1 GRLSQY
7 DRHHDLERGLRVHLP
22 RRRRRA
28 RARAGRRGA
37 ARHVPAGVPQPRRR
51 GGHLPAP
58 LARAADRDRRA
69 PGRRPARPAGEPP
82 DRARADRRGQAR
94 PGRPRL
100 RPRLRRPAPE
110 AHRPARAR
118 EPARDDG
125 APGRGRRG
133 RHRRR
138 RRRRRPAR
146 DRRAALR
153 GRCGVSEA
161 RPQRTPMS
169 DLFAS
174 AVHRF
179 GSVWADLMVGALAA
193 LGGATVPVALVQL
206 TGGSLAETIVIAFFC
221 LLGWV
226 MLRGLPEPAPRR
238 RVLWTYMTGGLVGIL
253 SGAIVL
259 ILSTYAV
266 VVLPIFLFA
275 VPAIA
280 AGDVGPAGAITH
292 SVALAVRNFSRT
304 WLVWLIMVLFS
315 APVVL
320 AMLLIVS
327 AFADNTTSTVIGLAL
342 AAPIVWPFSALFLR
356 ALYGDLTGRAVVAP
370 QDRTA

>member
-1 GRLSQY
+1 
-7 DRHHDLERGLRVHLP
+7 
-22 RRRRRA
+22 
-28 RARAGRRGA
+28 
-37 ARHVPAGVPQPRRR
+37 
-51 GGHLPAP
+51 
-58 LARAADRDRRA
+58 
-69 PGRRPARPAGEPP
+69 
-82 DRARADRRGQAR
+82 
-94 PGRPRL
+94 
-100 RPRLRRPAPE
+100 
-110 AHRPARAR
+110 
-118 EPARDDG
+118 
-125 APGRGRRG
+125 
-133 RHRRR
+133 
-138 RRRRRPAR
+138 
-146 DRRAALR
+146 
-153 GRCGVSEA
+153 VSEDA
-161 RPQRTPMS
+161 PKQRTPMS

-179 GSVWADLMVGALAA
+179 GSVWADLVVGAVAA
-193 LGGATVPVALVQL
+193 LAGATVPVVLVRA
-206 TGGSLAETIVIAFFC
+206 TGGTLAETIVVAFFAYAIAYFC

-238 RVLWTYMTGGLVGIL
+238 RVVWTYMTGTLIGIL

-259 ILSTYAV
+259 VLSTYAV

-280 AGDVGPAGAITH
+280 AGDVGPAGALTH
-292 SVALAVRNFSRT
+292 SAALAVRNFSRT

>member
-1 GRLSQY
+1 M
-7 DRHHDLERGLRVHLP
+7 
-22 RRRRRA
+22 
-28 RARAGRRGA
+28 
-37 ARHVPAGVPQPRRR
+37 
-51 GGHLPAP
+51 
-58 LARAADRDRRA
+58 
-69 PGRRPARPAGEPP
+69 
-82 DRARADRRGQAR
+82 
-94 PGRPRL
+94 
-100 RPRLRRPAPE
+100 
-110 AHRPARAR
+110 
-118 EPARDDG
+118 
-125 APGRGRRG
+125 
-133 RHRRR
+133 
-138 RRRRRPAR
+138 
-146 DRRAALR
+146 
-153 GRCGVSEA
+153 SEA
-161 RPQRTPMS
+161 RKTQTPMS

-179 GSVWADLMVGALAA
+179 GSVWADLMVGSVAA
-193 LGGATVPVALVQL
+193 LLLATVPVVLVRT
-206 TGGSLAETIVIAFFC
+206 TGGSKAETIVVAFFAYAIAYFC

-238 RVLWTYMTGGLVGIL
+238 RVVWTYMTGTLIGIL

-259 ILSTYAV
+259 VLSTYAV

-280 AGDVGPAGAITH
+280 AGDVGPAGALTH
-292 SVALAVRNFSRT
+292 SAALAVRNFSRT

>member
-1 GRLSQY
+1 
-7 DRHHDLERGLRVHLP
+7 
-22 RRRRRA
+22 
-28 RARAGRRGA
+28 
-37 ARHVPAGVPQPRRR
+37 
-51 GGHLPAP
+51 
-58 LARAADRDRRA
+58 
-69 PGRRPARPAGEPP
+69 
-82 DRARADRRGQAR
+82 
-94 PGRPRL
+94 
-100 RPRLRRPAPE
+100 
-110 AHRPARAR
+110 
-118 EPARDDG
+118 
-125 APGRGRRG
+125 
-133 RHRRR
+133 
-138 RRRRRPAR
+138 
-146 DRRAALR
+146 
-153 GRCGVSEA
+153 
-161 RPQRTPMS
+161 MS

-179 GSVWADLMVGALAA
+179 GSVWADLMVGAVAA
-193 LGGATVPVALVQL
+193 LAGATAPVVLVRA
-206 TGGSLAETIVIAFFC
+206 TGGTLAESIVVAFFAYAIAYFC

-238 RVLWTYMTGGLVGIL
+238 RVVWTYMTGILIGIL
-253 SGAIVL
+253 CGAIVL
-259 ILSTYAV
+259 VLSTYAV

-292 SVALAVRNFSRT
+292 SAALAVRNFSRT

>member
-1 GRLSQY
+1 
-7 DRHHDLERGLRVHLP
+7 
-22 RRRRRA
+22 
-28 RARAGRRGA
+28 
-37 ARHVPAGVPQPRRR
+37 
-51 GGHLPAP
+51 
-58 LARAADRDRRA
+58 
-69 PGRRPARPAGEPP
+69 
-82 DRARADRRGQAR
+82 
-94 PGRPRL
+94 
-100 RPRLRRPAPE
+100 
-110 AHRPARAR
+110 
-118 EPARDDG
+118 
-125 APGRGRRG
+125 
-133 RHRRR
+133 
-138 RRRRRPAR
+138 
-146 DRRAALR
+146 
-153 GRCGVSEA
+153 
-161 RPQRTPMS
+161 
-169 DLFAS
+169 
-174 AVHRF
+174 
-179 GSVWADLMVGALAA
+179 MVGAVAA
-193 LGGATVPVALVQL
+193 LAGATAPVVLVRA
-206 TGGSLAETIVIAFFC
+206 TGGTLAESIVVAFFAYAIAYFC

-226 MLRGLPEPAPRR
+226 MLRGLPQPAPRR
-238 RVLWTYMTGGLVGIL
+238 RVVWTYMTGILIGIL
-253 SGAIVL
+253 CGAIVL

-292 SVALAVRNFSRT
+292 SAALAVRNFSRT

>member
-1 GRLSQY
+1 
-7 DRHHDLERGLRVHLP
+7 
-22 RRRRRA
+22 
-28 RARAGRRGA
+28 
-37 ARHVPAGVPQPRRR
+37 
-51 GGHLPAP
+51 
-58 LARAADRDRRA
+58 
-69 PGRRPARPAGEPP
+69 
-82 DRARADRRGQAR
+82 
-94 PGRPRL
+94 
-100 RPRLRRPAPE
+100 
-110 AHRPARAR
+110 
-118 EPARDDG
+118 
-125 APGRGRRG
+125 
-133 RHRRR
+133 
-138 RRRRRPAR
+138 
-146 DRRAALR
+146 
-153 GRCGVSEA
+153 VSEDA
-161 RPQRTPMS
+161 PKQRTPMS

-179 GSVWADLMVGALAA
+179 GSVWADLVVGAVAA
-193 LGGATVPVALVQL
+193 LAGATVPVVLVRA
-206 TGGSLAETIVIAFFC
+206 TGGTLAETIVVAFFAYAIAYFC

-238 RVLWTYMTGGLVGIL
+238 RVVWTYMTGTLIGIL

-259 ILSTYAV
+259 VLSTYAV

-280 AGDVGPAGAITH
+280 AGDVGPAGALTY
-292 SVALAVRNFSRT
+292 SAALAVRKFSRT

>member
-1 GRLSQY
+1 
-7 DRHHDLERGLRVHLP
+7 
-22 RRRRRA
+22 
-28 RARAGRRGA
+28 
-37 ARHVPAGVPQPRRR
+37 
-51 GGHLPAP
+51 
-58 LARAADRDRRA
+58 
-69 PGRRPARPAGEPP
+69 
-82 DRARADRRGQAR
+82 
-94 PGRPRL
+94 
-100 RPRLRRPAPE
+100 
-110 AHRPARAR
+110 
-118 EPARDDG
+118 
-125 APGRGRRG
+125 
-133 RHRRR
+133 
-138 RRRRRPAR
+138 
-146 DRRAALR
+146 
-153 GRCGVSEA
+153 
-161 RPQRTPMS
+161 MS

-174 AVHRF
+174 AVHQF
-179 GSVWADLMVGALAA
+179 GSVWADLMVGAVAA
-193 LGGATVPVALVQL
+193 LAGATAPVVLVRA
-206 TGGSLAETIVIAFFC
+206 TGGTLAESIVVAFFAYAIAYFC

-226 MLRGLPEPAPRR
+226 MLRGLPQPAPRR
-238 RVLWTYMTGGLVGIL
+238 RVVWTYMTGILIGIL
-253 SGAIVL
+253 CGAIVL

-292 SVALAVRNFSRT
+292 SAALAVRNFSRT

>member
-1 GRLSQY
+1 
-7 DRHHDLERGLRVHLP
+7 
-22 RRRRRA
+22 
-28 RARAGRRGA
+28 
-37 ARHVPAGVPQPRRR
+37 
-51 GGHLPAP
+51 
-58 LARAADRDRRA
+58 
-69 PGRRPARPAGEPP
+69 
-82 DRARADRRGQAR
+82 
-94 PGRPRL
+94 
-100 RPRLRRPAPE
+100 
-110 AHRPARAR
+110 
-118 EPARDDG
+118 
-125 APGRGRRG
+125 
-133 RHRRR
+133 
-138 RRRRRPAR
+138 
-146 DRRAALR
+146 
-153 GRCGVSEA
+153 
-161 RPQRTPMS
+161 MS

-179 GSVWADLMVGALAA
+179 GAVWADLMVGAVAA
-193 LGGATVPVALVQL
+193 LVGATVPVVLVRT
-206 TGGSLAETIVIAFFC
+206 TGGTLAESIVVAFFAYAIAYFC

-238 RVLWTYMTGGLVGIL
+238 RVVWTYMTGILIGIL
-253 SGAIVL
+253 CGAIVL
-259 ILSTYAV
+259 VLSTYAV

-292 SVALAVRNFSRT
+292 SVALAVRNFTRT

>member
-1 GRLSQY
+1 M
-7 DRHHDLERGLRVHLP
+7 
-22 RRRRRA
+22 
-28 RARAGRRGA
+28 
-37 ARHVPAGVPQPRRR
+37 
-51 GGHLPAP
+51 
-58 LARAADRDRRA
+58 
-69 PGRRPARPAGEPP
+69 
-82 DRARADRRGQAR
+82 
-94 PGRPRL
+94 
-100 RPRLRRPAPE
+100 
-110 AHRPARAR
+110 
-118 EPARDDG
+118 
-125 APGRGRRG
+125 
-133 RHRRR
+133 
-138 RRRRRPAR
+138 
-146 DRRAALR
+146 
-153 GRCGVSEA
+153 SEA

-179 GSVWADLMVGALAA
+179 GSVWADLVVGALAA
-193 LGGATVPVALVQL
+193 LAGATVPVALVQV
-206 TGGSLAETIVIAFFC
+206 TGGTLAETVVIAFFAYAIAYFC

-238 RVLWTYMTGGLVGIL
+238 RVVWTYMTGGLVGIL

-280 AGDVGPAGAITH
+280 AGDVGPAGALTH
-292 SVALAVRNFSRT
+292 SVALAVRNFTRT

-327 AFADNTTSTVIGLAL
+327 AFADNTTSTIIGLAL

-356 ALYGDLTGRAVVAP
+356 ALYGDLTGRTVVAP